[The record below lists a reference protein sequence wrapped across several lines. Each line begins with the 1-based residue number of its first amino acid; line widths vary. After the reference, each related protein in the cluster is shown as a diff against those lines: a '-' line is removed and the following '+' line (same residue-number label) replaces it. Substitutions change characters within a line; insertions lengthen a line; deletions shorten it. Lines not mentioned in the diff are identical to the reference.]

1 MGLFYVILIIMEDDV
16 MNLEEK
22 KKGLEWYDNPT
33 LITNLIIGLIALII
47 ILSQSFAINN
57 NLSTTSMLR
66 NILNHNSTYLIV
78 LVYFVFLKTKFGK
91 KYFDFLNLFLI
102 LLYFITFI
110 TSILTVFQ
118 SFGLSTLLSLAL
130 HALLFVYLFHTFLRG
145 TRFWKEFSLEKSPFN
160 ELTNDWYFYAIVIVS
175 ISVLAVQLISVAS
188 FDGTV
193 LAVFDW
199 IYALLFARYI
209 YLYFVFLEKKKKNTH
224 HSGNFDKYKEK
235 AAQLTQNIKEKVQD
249 VYENFD
255 MDEKINDVKEKISDV
270 VSGDSEVEQKVEK
283 KKSYKQSSKKINK
296 EKALKKGEK

>member
-1 MGLFYVILIIMEDDV
+1 

-22 KKGLEWYDNPT
+22 KKELEWYDNPT

-57 NLSTTSMLR
+57 NLSTASMLR

-102 LLYFITFI
+102 LLYFITFV

-118 SFGLSTLLSLAL
+118 SFGLSTLLALAL

-175 ISVLAVQLISVAS
+175 ISTLAVQLISVSS

-209 YLYFVFLEKKKKNTH
+209 YLYFDFLDRKKKNAH
-224 HSGNFDKYKEK
+224 NSGNFDEYKEK
-235 AAQLTQNIKEKVQD
+235 AVQFTQNIKDKVQD
-249 VYENFD
+249 VCENFD
-255 MDEKINDVKEKISDV
+255 MEEKINDVKEKLSDV
-270 VSGDSEVEQKVEK
+270 VSDDSKEKKSVEK
-283 KKSYKQSSKKINK
+283 KKTYKRSSKNINK
-296 EKALKKGEK
+296 EKILKKGEK